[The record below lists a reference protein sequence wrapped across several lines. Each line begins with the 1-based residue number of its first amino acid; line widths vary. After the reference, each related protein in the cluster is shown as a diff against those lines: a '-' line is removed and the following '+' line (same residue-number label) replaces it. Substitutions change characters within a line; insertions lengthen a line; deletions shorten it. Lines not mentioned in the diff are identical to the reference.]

1 VTRTDVAQAESRL
14 AAGGSAL
21 LGAQSN
27 YVTSRHAGR
36 SAVPGNAAAS
46 DYRR

>member
-21 LGAQSN
+21 LGAQRQNKDMVS
-27 YVTSRHAGR
+27 SG
-36 SAVPGNAAAS
+36 S
-46 DYRR
+46 